1 MQNKSFSNLKPLN
14 NLFKNLILKSKHQLE
29 MRIENFNFKNKRCVT
44 LDAFWDILAHRLGL
58 EWGLSLARTRDY
70 LGLNLAKAC
79 EPLQELDMARY
90 KAEQLIIKSGFQS
103 LFLF

>member
-1 MQNKSFSNLKPLN
+1 M
-14 NLFKNLILKSKHQLE
+14 
-29 MRIENFNFKNKRCVT
+29 
-44 LDAFWDILAHRLGL
+44 

>member
-1 MQNKSFSNLKPLN
+1 
-14 NLFKNLILKSKHQLE
+14 

-44 LDAFWDILAHRLGL
+44 LDAFWDILAQRLGL

-90 KAEQLIIKSGFQS
+90 KADQLIIKSGFQS